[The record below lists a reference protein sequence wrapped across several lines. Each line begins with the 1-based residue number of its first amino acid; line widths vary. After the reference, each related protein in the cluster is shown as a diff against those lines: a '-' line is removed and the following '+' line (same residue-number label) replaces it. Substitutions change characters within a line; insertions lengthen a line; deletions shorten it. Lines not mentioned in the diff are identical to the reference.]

1 MVRRRKRQN
10 HYRIALYILYR
21 ESLMRYTVRCDDGF
35 GVVRR
40 CGVCEQVQWE
50 LRRASDLLATTEV
63 VRLEHKAGK

>member
-1 MVRRRKRQN
+1 
-10 HYRIALYILYR
+10 
-21 ESLMRYTVRCDDGF
+21 MRYTVRCDDGF